1 MGRSFTSRMD
11 RRIKVK
17 FDLAQFS
24 DNYLAE
30 DPHQTQAREKGIELG
45 VLDTSPGSGA
55 YLRYIA
61 SLIAAQSVVEIGTG
75 SGVGTLWLLKGVM
88 SSGVITTIDPEVQHI
103 QIAKQALIDAD
114 VAPNRYRL
122 ITSEYLDVM
131 RKLADRAY
139 DLVVF
144 RGNPEDIFDVI
155 DEAHR
160 ILRVGGILAIDHF
173 YGGGKVPDPAQ
184 RDPKTVALRDAGKFL
199 KSQGEVWSISLNP
212 IGDAVLLATKL

>member
-1 MGRSFTSRMD
+1 
-11 RRIKVK
+11 VK

-24 DNYLAE
+24 DNYLPE
-30 DPHQTQAREKGIELG
+30 DPHQSAAREKGVELG
-45 VLDTSPGSGA
+45 VVDATPGSGA
-55 YLRYIA
+55 FLKYVA
-61 SLIAAQSVVEIGTG
+61 SLISAQSVVEIGTG
-75 SGVGTLWLLKGVM
+75 SGVGTLWLLKGIM

-103 QIAKQALIDAD
+103 QIAKQVLAEAD

-122 ITSEYLDVM
+122 ITSDYLEVM

-144 RGNPEDIFDVI
+144 RGDPEDVLDVI

-173 YGGGKVPDPAQ
+173 FGGGKVPDPAQ

-199 KSQGEVWSISLNP
+199 KSQSDVWSISLNP
-212 IGDAVLLATKL
+212 IGDAVLLATKI

>member
-1 MGRSFTSRMD
+1 M
-11 RRIKVK
+11 K
-17 FDLAQFS
+17 FDAAQFS
-24 DNYLAE
+24 DSYIAE
-30 DPHQTQAREKGIELG
+30 DPHQVLAREKGIELG
-45 VLDTSPGSGA
+45 VIDATPGSGA
-55 YLRYIA
+55 YLRFVA
-61 SLIAAQSVVEIGTG
+61 SLLSAQSVVEIGTG
-75 SGVGTLWLLKGVM
+75 SGVGTLWLLKGIM

-103 QIAKQALIDAD
+103 QIAKQVLIDAD
-114 VAPNRYRL
+114 IAPNRYRL
-122 ITSEYLDVM
+122 ITSDYLEVM

-144 RGNPEDIFDVI
+144 RGNPEDILDVI

-173 YGGGKVPDPAQ
+173 YGGGKVPDQAQ

-199 KSQGEVWSISLNP
+199 KSQNEHWSISLNP

>member
-1 MGRSFTSRMD
+1 M
-11 RRIKVK
+11 K
-17 FDLAQFS
+17 FDAAQFADS
-24 DNYLAE
+24 YLPE
-30 DPHQTQAREKGIELG
+30 DPHQNLAREKGIELG
-45 VLDTSPGSGA
+45 VLDATPGSGA
-55 YLRYIA
+55 YLRYVA
-61 SLIAAQSVVEIGTG
+61 SLISAQSVVEIGTG
-75 SGVGTLWLLKGVM
+75 SGVGTLWLLKGIM

-103 QIAKQALIDAD
+103 QIAKQVLTEAD
-114 VAPNRYRL
+114 IPANRYRL

-144 RGNPEDIFDVI
+144 RGNPEDILDVV

-160 ILRVGGILAIDHF
+160 ILRTGGILAIDHF

-199 KSQGEVWSISLNP
+199 KSQSEVWAISLNP

>member
-1 MGRSFTSRMD
+1 
-11 RRIKVK
+11 VK
-17 FDLAQFS
+17 FDAAQFS
-24 DNYLAE
+24 DSYIPE
-30 DPHQTQAREKGIELG
+30 DPHQVLAREKGIELG
-45 VLDTSPGSGA
+45 VIDATPGSGA
-55 YLRYIA
+55 YLRFVA
-61 SLIAAQSVVEIGTG
+61 SLLSAQSVVEIGTG
-75 SGVGTLWLLKGVM
+75 SGVGTLWLLKGIM

-103 QIAKQALIDAD
+103 QIAKQVLIDAD
-114 VAPNRYRL
+114 IAPNRYRL
-122 ITSEYLDVM
+122 ITSDYLEVM

-144 RGNPEDIFDVI
+144 RGNPEDILDVI

-199 KSQGEVWSISLNP
+199 KSQNEHWSISLNP

>member
-1 MGRSFTSRMD
+1 M
-11 RRIKVK
+11 K
-17 FDLAQFS
+17 FDPALFS
-24 DNYLAE
+24 DGYIAE
-30 DPHQTQAREKGIELG
+30 DPFQNAARERGVELG
-45 VLDTSPGSGA
+45 ITDTSPGSGA
-55 YLRYIA
+55 FLKYIA
-61 SLIAAQSVVEIGTG
+61 SLISAQSVVEIGTG
-75 SGVGTLWLLKGVM
+75 SGVGTLWLLKGLI

-103 QIAKQALIDAD
+103 QIAKQVLNDAD
-114 VAPNRYRL
+114 IPANRYRL

-144 RGNPEDIFDVI
+144 RGNPEDVFDVI
-155 DEAHR
+155 DESHR
-160 ILRVGGILAIDHF
+160 ILRTGGILAIDRF

-199 KSQGEVWSISLNP
+199 KSQSEIWSITLNP

>member
-1 MGRSFTSRMD
+1 MLFRS
-11 RRIKVK
+11 
-17 FDLAQFS
+17 
-24 DNYLAE
+24 
-30 DPHQTQAREKGIELG
+30 
-45 VLDTSPGSGA
+45 
-55 YLRYIA
+55 
-61 SLIAAQSVVEIGTG
+61 GTG

-88 SSGVITTIDPEVQHI
+88 SSGVITTIDPEVQHT
-103 QIAKQALIDAD
+103 QIAKQSLVDAD
-114 VAPNRYRL
+114 IAPNRYRL
-122 ITSEYLDVM
+122 ITSDYLEVM
-131 RKLADRAY
+131 RKLSDRGY

-173 YGGGKVPDPAQ
+173 FGGGKVPDPAQ

-199 KSQGEVWSISLNP
+199 KSQSEAWSISLNT

>member
-1 MGRSFTSRMD
+1 M
-11 RRIKVK
+11 K
-17 FDLAQFS
+17 FDAAQFA
-24 DNYLAE
+24 DTYLAE
-30 DPHQTQAREKGIELG
+30 DPHQNAAREKGIELG
-45 VLDTSPGSGA
+45 VLDATPGSGA

-61 SLIAAQSVVEIGTG
+61 SLISAQSVVEIGTG
-75 SGVGTLWLLKGVM
+75 SGVGTLWLLKGIM
-88 SSGVITTIDPEVQHI
+88 NSGVITTIDPEVQHV
-103 QIAKQALIDAD
+103 QIAKQVFTEAD
-114 VAPNRYRL
+114 IAANRYRL
-122 ITSEYLDVM
+122 ITSDYLDVM

-160 ILRVGGILAIDHF
+160 ILRTGGILAIDHF

-199 KSQGEVWSISLNP
+199 KNQSEVWAISLNP
-212 IGDAVLLATKL
+212 IGDAVLLASKL

>member
-1 MGRSFTSRMD
+1 M
-11 RRIKVK
+11 K
-17 FDLAQFS
+17 FDVAQFADS
-24 DNYLAE
+24 YLPE
-30 DPHQTQAREKGIELG
+30 DPHQNLAREKGIELG
-45 VLDTSPGSGA
+45 VLDATPGSGA
-55 YLRYIA
+55 YLRYVA
-61 SLIAAQSVVEIGTG
+61 SLISAQSVVEIGTG
-75 SGVGTLWLLKGVM
+75 SGVGTLWLLKGIM

-103 QIAKQALIDAD
+103 QIAKQVLTEAD
-114 VAPNRYRL
+114 IPANRYRL

-144 RGNPEDIFDVI
+144 RGNPEDILDVV

-160 ILRVGGILAIDHF
+160 ILRTGGILAIDHF

-184 RDPKTVALRDAGKFL
+184 RDPKTVALREAGKFL
-199 KSQGEVWSISLNP
+199 KSQSEIWAISLNP

>member
-1 MGRSFTSRMD
+1 M
-11 RRIKVK
+11 K
-17 FDLAQFS
+17 FDAAQFADS
-24 DNYLAE
+24 YIPE
-30 DPHQTQAREKGIELG
+30 DPHQVLAREKGIELG
-45 VLDTSPGSGA
+45 VIDATPGSGA
-55 YLRYIA
+55 YLRFVA
-61 SLIAAQSVVEIGTG
+61 SLLSAQSVVEIGTG
-75 SGVGTLWLLKGVM
+75 SGVGTLWLLKGIM

-103 QIAKQALIDAD
+103 QIAKQVLIDAD
-114 VAPNRYRL
+114 IAPNRYRL
-122 ITSEYLDVM
+122 ITSDYLEVM

-144 RGNPEDIFDVI
+144 RGNPEDILDVI

-199 KSQGEVWSISLNP
+199 KSQNEHWSISLNP

>member
-1 MGRSFTSRMD
+1 
-11 RRIKVK
+11 VK
-17 FDLAQFS
+17 FDAAQFS
-24 DNYLAE
+24 DSYIAE
-30 DPHQTQAREKGIELG
+30 DPHQVLAREKGIELG
-45 VLDTSPGSGA
+45 VIDATPGSGA
-55 YLRYIA
+55 YLRFVA
-61 SLIAAQSVVEIGTG
+61 SLLSAQSVVEIGTG
-75 SGVGTLWLLKGVM
+75 SGVGTLWLLKGIM

-103 QIAKQALIDAD
+103 QIAKQVLIDAD
-114 VAPNRYRL
+114 IAPNRYRL
-122 ITSEYLDVM
+122 ITSDYLEVM

-144 RGNPEDIFDVI
+144 RGNPEDILDVI

-184 RDPKTVALRDAGKFL
+184 RDPKTVALRDSGKFL
-199 KSQGEVWSISLNP
+199 KSQIEHWSISLNP

>member
-1 MGRSFTSRMD
+1 M
-11 RRIKVK
+11 K
-17 FDLAQFS
+17 FDAAQFA
-24 DNYLAE
+24 DNYQSE
-30 DPHQTQAREKGIELG
+30 DPHQSAARERGLELG
-45 VLDTSPGSGA
+45 AQDTTPGAGA

-61 SLIAAQSVVEIGTG
+61 ELISAQSVVEIGTG
-75 SGVGTLWLLKGVM
+75 SGVGTLWLLKGVIN
-88 SSGVITTIDPEVQHI
+88 SGVITTIDPEVQHI
-103 QIAKQALIDAD
+103 QVAKQVLNDAD
-114 VAPNRYRL
+114 IAPNRYRL
-122 ITSEYLDVM
+122 ITSDYLDVM

-160 ILRVGGILAIDHF
+160 ILRTGGILAIDHF

-184 RDPKTVALRDAGKFL
+184 RDPKTIALRDAGKFL
-199 KSQGEVWSISLNP
+199 KSQSESWSIALNP

>member
-1 MGRSFTSRMD
+1 M
-11 RRIKVK
+11 K
-17 FDLAQFS
+17 FDAAQFA
-24 DNYLAE
+24 DTYLAE
-30 DPHQTQAREKGIELG
+30 DPHQSAARAKGIELG
-45 VLDTSPGSGA
+45 VLDATPGSGA

-61 SLIAAQSVVEIGTG
+61 SLISAQSVVEIGTG
-75 SGVGTLWLLKGVM
+75 SGVGTLWLLKGIM
-88 SSGVITTIDPEVQHI
+88 NSGVITTIDPEVQHV
-103 QIAKQALIDAD
+103 QIAKQVFTEAD
-114 VAPNRYRL
+114 IAANRYRL
-122 ITSEYLDVM
+122 ITSDYLDVM

-160 ILRVGGILAIDHF
+160 ILRTGGILAIDHF

-199 KSQGEVWSISLNP
+199 KNQSEVWAISLNP
-212 IGDAVLLATKL
+212 IGDAVLLASKL

>member
-1 MGRSFTSRMD
+1 M
-11 RRIKVK
+11 K
-17 FDLAQFS
+17 FDAAQFA
-24 DNYLAE
+24 DNYQSE
-30 DPHQTQAREKGIELG
+30 DPHQSVARERGIELG
-45 VLDTSPGSGA
+45 ALDTTPGAGA
-55 YLRYIA
+55 YIRYIA
-61 SLIAAQSVVEIGTG
+61 ELISAQSVVEIGTG
-75 SGVGTLWLLKGVM
+75 SGVGTLWLLKGVIN
-88 SSGVITTIDPEVQHI
+88 SGVITTIDPEVQHI
-103 QIAKQALIDAD
+103 QVAKQVLNDAD

-122 ITSEYLDVM
+122 ITSEYLEVM

-155 DEAHR
+155 DESHR
-160 ILRVGGILAIDHF
+160 ILRTGGILAIDHF

-199 KSQGEVWSISLNP
+199 KSQSDTWSISLNP

>member
-1 MGRSFTSRMD
+1 M
-11 RRIKVK
+11 K
-17 FDLAQFS
+17 FDAAQFS
-24 DNYLAE
+24 DNYLPE
-30 DPHQTQAREKGIELG
+30 DPHQTSAREKGIELG
-45 VLDTSPGSGA
+45 VADATPGSGA

-61 SLIAAQSVVEIGTG
+61 SLISAQSVVEIGTG

-88 SSGVITTIDPEVQHI
+88 NSGVITTIDPEVQHI
-103 QIAKQALIDAD
+103 QVAKQVLIDAD
-114 VAPNRYRL
+114 IAPNRYRL

-144 RGNPEDIFDVI
+144 RGDPEDILDVI

-173 YGGGKVPDPAQ
+173 FGGAKVPDPAQ

-199 KSQGEVWSISLNP
+199 KSQSEVWSISLNP
-212 IGDAVLLATKL
+212 VGDAVLLATKL

>member
-1 MGRSFTSRMD
+1 
-11 RRIKVK
+11 VK
-17 FDLAQFS
+17 FDAAQFS
-24 DNYLAE
+24 DSYIPE
-30 DPHQTQAREKGIELG
+30 DPHQVLAREKGIELG
-45 VLDTSPGSGA
+45 VIDATPGSGA
-55 YLRYIA
+55 YLRFVA
-61 SLIAAQSVVEIGTG
+61 SLLSAQSVVEIGTG
-75 SGVGTLWLLKGVM
+75 SGVGTLWLLKGIM

-103 QIAKQALIDAD
+103 HIAKQVLIDAD
-114 VAPNRYRL
+114 IAPNRYRL
-122 ITSEYLDVM
+122 ITSDYLEVM

-144 RGNPEDIFDVI
+144 RGNPEDILDVI

-199 KSQGEVWSISLNP
+199 KSQNEHWSISLNP

>member
-1 MGRSFTSRMD
+1 M
-11 RRIKVK
+11 K
-17 FDLAQFS
+17 FEAAQFS
-24 DNYLAE
+24 DNYLPE
-30 DPHQTQAREKGIELG
+30 DPHQSAARERGVELG
-45 VLDTSPGSGA
+45 VVDATPGSGA
-55 YLRYIA
+55 YLKYVA
-61 SLIAAQSVVEIGTG
+61 SLISAQSVVEIGTG
-75 SGVGTLWLLKGVM
+75 SGVGTLWLLKGIL

-103 QIAKQALIDAD
+103 QIARQVLIDAD
-114 VAPNRYRL
+114 IAPNRYRL

-144 RGNPEDIFDVI
+144 RGDPEDILDVI
-155 DEAHR
+155 DESHR

-184 RDPKTVALRDAGKFL
+184 RDPKTVALRDAGKYL
-199 KSQGEVWSISLNP
+199 KSQNEIWSISLNP

>member
-1 MGRSFTSRMD
+1 M
-11 RRIKVK
+11 K
-17 FDLAQFS
+17 FDAAQFS
-24 DNYLAE
+24 DSYIPE
-30 DPHQTQAREKGIELG
+30 DPNQVLAREKGIELG
-45 VLDTSPGSGA
+45 VIDATPGSGA
-55 YLRYIA
+55 YLRFVA
-61 SLIAAQSVVEIGTG
+61 SLLSAQSVVEIGTG
-75 SGVGTLWLLKGVM
+75 SGVGTLWLLKGIM

-103 QIAKQALIDAD
+103 QIAKQVLIDAD
-114 VAPNRYRL
+114 IAPNRYRL
-122 ITSEYLDVM
+122 ITSDYLEVM

-144 RGNPEDIFDVI
+144 RGNPEDILDVI

-199 KSQGEVWSISLNP
+199 KSQNEHWSISLNP

>member
-1 MGRSFTSRMD
+1 M
-11 RRIKVK
+11 K
-17 FDLAQFS
+17 FDAALFA
-24 DNYLAE
+24 DNYLPE
-30 DPHQTQAREKGIELG
+30 DPHQSAAREKGVELG
-45 VLDTSPGSGA
+45 VLDATPGSGA
-55 YLRYIA
+55 YLRYVA
-61 SLIAAQSVVEIGTG
+61 SLISAQSVVEIGTG
-75 SGVGTLWLLKGVM
+75 SGVGTLWLLKGIL
-88 SSGVITTIDPEVQHI
+88 SSGVITTIDPEVQHV
-103 QIAKQALIDAD
+103 QIAKQVFTDAD
-114 VAPNRYRL
+114 IPANRYRL
-122 ITSEYLDVM
+122 ITSDYLEVM

-160 ILRVGGILAIDHF
+160 ILRTGGILAVDHF

-199 KSQGEVWSISLNP
+199 KSQSEVWAISLNP

>member
-1 MGRSFTSRMD
+1 M
-11 RRIKVK
+11 K
-17 FDLAQFS
+17 FDPALFS
-24 DNYLAE
+24 DGYIAE
-30 DPHQTQAREKGIELG
+30 DPFQNAARERGVELG
-45 VLDTSPGSGA
+45 ITDISPGSGA
-55 YLRYIA
+55 FLKYIA
-61 SLIAAQSVVEIGTG
+61 SLISAQSVVEIGTG
-75 SGVGTLWLLKGVM
+75 SGVGTLWLLKGLI

-103 QIAKQALIDAD
+103 QIAKQVLNDAD
-114 VAPNRYRL
+114 IPAIRYRL

-144 RGNPEDIFDVI
+144 RGNPEDVFDVI
-155 DEAHR
+155 DESHR
-160 ILRVGGILAIDHF
+160 ILRTGGILAIDRF

-199 KSQGEVWSISLNP
+199 KSQSEIWSITLNP

>member
-1 MGRSFTSRMD
+1 M
-11 RRIKVK
+11 K
-17 FDLAQFS
+17 FDVAQFS
-24 DNYLAE
+24 DGYLPE
-30 DPHQTQAREKGIELG
+30 DPHQSAARERGVELG
-45 VLDTSPGSGA
+45 VLDATPGSGA
-55 YLRYIA
+55 YLRYVA
-61 SLIAAQSVVEIGTG
+61 SLISAQSVVEIGTG
-75 SGVGTLWLLKGVM
+75 SGVGTLWLLKGIM

-103 QIAKQALIDAD
+103 QIARQVLSDAD
-114 VAPNRYRL
+114 IAPNRYRL

-144 RGNPEDIFDVI
+144 RGDPEDILDVI

-173 YGGGKVPDPAQ
+173 FGGGKVPDPAQ
-184 RDPKTVALRDAGKFL
+184 RDPKTVALRDAGKYL
-199 KSQGEVWSISLNP
+199 KSQNEVWSISLNP

>member
-1 MGRSFTSRMD
+1 M
-11 RRIKVK
+11 K

-24 DNYLAE
+24 DLYIPE
-30 DPHQTQAREKGIELG
+30 DPHQNIAREKGVELG
-45 VLDTSPGSGA
+45 VLDATPGSGA
-55 YLRYIA
+55 YLKYIA
-61 SLIAAQSVVEIGTG
+61 SLISAQSVVEIGTG

-88 SSGVITTIDPEVQHI
+88 SSGVITTIDPEVQHT
-103 QIAKQALIDAD
+103 QIAKQSLVDAD
-114 VAPNRYRL
+114 IAPNRYRL
-122 ITSEYLDVM
+122 ITSDYLEVM
-131 RKLADRAY
+131 RKLSDRGY

-173 YGGGKVPDPAQ
+173 FGGGKVPDPAQ

-199 KSQGEVWSISLNP
+199 KSQSEAWSISLNT

>member
-1 MGRSFTSRMD
+1 MP
-11 RRIKVK
+11 
-17 FDLAQFS
+17 
-24 DNYLAE
+24 E
-30 DPHQTQAREKGIELG
+30 DPHQSAARDKGIELG
-45 VLDTSPGSGA
+45 VLDATPGSGA
-55 YLRYIA
+55 YLKYVA
-61 SLIAAQSVVEIGTG
+61 SLISAQSVVEIGTG

-103 QIAKQALIDAD
+103 QIAKHVFADAD
-114 VAPNRYRL
+114 IAPNRYRL
-122 ITSEYLDVM
+122 ITSDYLDVM
-131 RKLADRAY
+131 RKLADRGY

-144 RGNPEDIFDVI
+144 RGNPEDILDVI

-199 KSQGEVWSISLNP
+199 KSQSDTWSISLNP
-212 IGDAVLLATKL
+212 VGDAVLLATKL

>member
-1 MGRSFTSRMD
+1 MGSSFTSRMD
-11 RRIKVK
+11 RKIKVK

-199 KSQGEVWSISLNP
+199 KSQSEVWSISLNP

>member
-1 MGRSFTSRMD
+1 
-11 RRIKVK
+11 VK

-24 DNYLAE
+24 DNYIPE
-30 DPHQTQAREKGIELG
+30 DPHQTAAREKGEELG
-45 VLDTSPGSGA
+45 VVDATPGSGA
-55 YLRYIA
+55 FLRYVA
-61 SLIAAQSVVEIGTG
+61 SLISAQSVVEVGTG
-75 SGVGTLWLLKGVM
+75 SGVGTLWLLKGLM

-103 QIAKQALIDAD
+103 QIAKQVLADAD
-114 VAPNRYRL
+114 IAPNRYRL
-122 ITSEYLDVM
+122 ITSDYLDVM

-144 RGNPEDIFDVI
+144 RGEPEDVLDVI

-173 YGGGKVPDPAQ
+173 FGGGKVPDPAQ

-199 KSQGEVWSISLNP
+199 KSQSEVWSISLNP
-212 IGDAVLLATKL
+212 VGDAVLLATKL